1 MEPGLSERHILQPF
15 RYSAVLVYVFLMY
28 LQSADFVNKMQILHG
43 RFNFFSESADF
54 VKDLQFAE
62 ILNGRFQF
70 FWG

>member
-1 MEPGLSERHILQPF
+1 MD
-15 RYSAVLVYVFLMY
+15 

-62 ILNGRFQF
+62 ILHGRFNIYF
-70 FWG
+70 FGSADTFFRNQSIVTNSCTAW